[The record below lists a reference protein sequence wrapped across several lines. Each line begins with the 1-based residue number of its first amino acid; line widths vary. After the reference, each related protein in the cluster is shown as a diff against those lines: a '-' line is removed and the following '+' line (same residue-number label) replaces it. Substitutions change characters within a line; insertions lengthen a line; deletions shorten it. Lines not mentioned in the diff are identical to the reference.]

1 MARDPI
7 EIVFFLSNSMEPHTI
22 LALMINQVSLVEKPG
37 VLRQRIVMGSI
48 LVVHGVLV
56 APIALFLQIQEE
68 MEGVL
73 LVHHQIQ
80 EVIYN

>member
-22 LALMINQVSLVEKPG
+22 LALMINQVSLVEKLG

-48 LVVHGVLV
+48 SVVHGVLV